1 MSKSDTA
8 PADRVVGPLRS
19 ARRPLHTGL
28 RQVQQAA
35 SGLDADPRVA
45 LAALDTAIHYLRSEL
60 APILH
65 AEEFVLFPA
74 VDGVIGNMGA
84 SDIMRAQHAAI
95 VAMIDDLERVV
106 AAARTDGD
114 VQAYQKYLVPLLH
127 GLYAVVR
134 MHLESEEVVWIT
146 LLDQHVS
153 ESQVQV
159 IIDNLDRVSSAYR
172 EQTSATAP

>member
-1 MSKSDTA
+1 MPNSDTQ
-8 PADRVVGPLRS
+8 PADRVVGPLRA

-35 SGLDADPRVA
+35 SALDADPRVA
-45 LAALDTAIHYLRSEL
+45 LAALDTAVHYLRSDL

-95 VAMIDDLERVV
+95 VAMIEDLERV
-106 AAARTDGD
+106 AGAARADGSIESYR
-114 VQAYQKYLVPLLH
+114 QYLVPLLH
-127 GLYAVVR
+127 GLYAAVR
-134 MHLESEEVVWIT
+134 LHLESEEVVWIT
-146 LLDQHVS
+146 LLDEHLS

-159 IIDNLDRVSSAYR
+159 IIDNLDRVSSAHR
-172 EQTSATAP
+172 DQMSAVSH